1 LVVDLSEINTWFHH
15 DNNGLTPTL
24 NGVNYTN
31 GTVCPI
37 ISIELLMI
45 DELGSYI
52 NSNSSEL
59 MLFNITEAVN
69 YTESLDGMYEN
80 PMQLNLNVTESFA
93 IITNWIKLTTHGGV
107 TAMK

>member
-1 LVVDLSEINTWFHH
+1 
-15 DNNGLTPTL
+15 
-24 NGVNYTN
+24 
-31 GTVCPI
+31 
-37 ISIELLMI
+37 MI